1 LSVCGNQFNDKG
13 GLWTKSANY
22 HSRTLRYNAVYRA
35 DLIRKAS
42 KWAEWLEARFVTL
55 DVTRVRIRFVT
66 AFPDESCVNSSD
78 SI

>member
-1 LSVCGNQFNDKG
+1 LSACGDWFNDKG
-13 GLWTKSANY
+13 GLWTKSAND
-22 HSRTLRYNAVYRA
+22 HSRTPQYNA

-42 KWAEWLEARFVTL
+42 KWAEWLEARFVML
-55 DVTRVRIRFVT
+55 DVTKVRIGFVA